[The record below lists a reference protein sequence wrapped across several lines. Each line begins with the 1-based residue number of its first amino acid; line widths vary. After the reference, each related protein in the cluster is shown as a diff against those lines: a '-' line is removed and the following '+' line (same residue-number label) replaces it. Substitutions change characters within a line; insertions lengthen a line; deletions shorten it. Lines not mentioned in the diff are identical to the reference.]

1 MQGVCCSPPGSS
13 PPSTRPRA
21 GTVAVRV
28 SLAWPVSLRHVT
40 CHRASYDDR
49 MCETAGKDS
58 AKWLVWLLRCREQ
71 GLISSPT
78 GSRKRLQ
85 SCTQARKAR
94 PFGLSCNHV
103 RTHGRHAL
111 LVYLAIMYAGTQGTP
126 LWPSM
131 VCLSPT
137 LSVLRS
143 SVSYFPVV
151 FFHTDMIS
159 YTYWEMWCTLMEL
172 WVMLGGRQHG
182 QRTVLHE
189 RSARSVSFCARYC
202 THATHMQPTSPVS
215 WHPCNPHPFHTLG
228 CLPYT
233 WVPSIQVP

>member
-1 MQGVCCSPPGSS
+1 
-13 PPSTRPRA
+13 
-21 GTVAVRV
+21 
-28 SLAWPVSLRHVT
+28 
-40 CHRASYDDR
+40 
-49 MCETAGKDS
+49 
-58 AKWLVWLLRCREQ
+58 
-71 GLISSPT
+71 
-78 GSRKRLQ
+78 
-85 SCTQARKAR
+85 
-94 PFGLSCNHV
+94 
-103 RTHGRHAL
+103 
-111 LVYLAIMYAGTQGTP
+111 MYAGTQGTP

-228 CLPYT
+228 CLPYKYRNMLKMVFKLMYT
-233 WVPSIQVP
+233 VVFQYTVCAWLDQACPRCTSRSHHASISSTRHAPVHTPFTAHCCNLSHHSFIVVGCY